1 MEIYQEKFWY
11 NDVFLYG
18 AIMKVAL
25 KILLIMTVAMSL
37 KSCLW
42 QGETISIE
50 LFLVACVF
58 CLSRFMLFSFAI
70 FGIRDNPETIREVFL
85 KFRQLTTRF
94 L

>member
-50 LFLVACVF
+50 LFLVAFFAYPDLCCF
-58 CLSRFMLFSFAI
+58 LSQFLALGTIQKRFGKF
-70 FGIRDNPETIREVFL
+70 FL